1 MKKKYNSPKIEIID
15 VKSEIDIAGMADK
28 TNDYGD
34 PGNSG
39 MTESQSNPVSAGLQN
54 PFANSSS
61 PIYGD
66 QD

>member
-15 VKSEIDIAGMADK
+15 IKSETDIAAMFAQ
-28 TNDYGD
+28 TNRMD
-34 PGNSG
+34 PGSTEEIPESMNSG
-39 MTESQSNPVSAGLQN
+39 FRT
-54 PFANSSS
+54 PFDNSSS

>member
-15 VKSEIDIAGMADK
+15 VKSEIAVTTMADQ
-28 TNDYGD
+28 TNYAD
-34 PGNSG
+34 PG
-39 MTESQSNPVSAGLQN
+39 MTESQSNPVSSGLQN